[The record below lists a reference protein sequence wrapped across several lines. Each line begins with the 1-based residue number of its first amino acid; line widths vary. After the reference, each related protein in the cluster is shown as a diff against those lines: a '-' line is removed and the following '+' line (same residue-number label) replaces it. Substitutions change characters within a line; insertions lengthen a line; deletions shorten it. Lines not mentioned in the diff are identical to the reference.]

1 MVAQML
7 GRSWACIRH
16 SSLVLICSIL
26 CFSSSIACI
35 ATCQTRFAHCK
46 GSDDELAEEPKEKA
60 LLTRRR
66 EVRGLLG
73 NVRALWIDHGWRRF
87 CADPW
92 ARFGSAVFKA
102 RTHFLHTVPVSSVL
116 EGEDVQL
123 KRAFPIVFIDL
134 VNVFLPDLF
143 GSLPTSQPGEA
154 AFLQSQPGHTI
165 FVTRAAES
173 ALIVL
178 DSYTFFR
185 AVIGRCFFGF
195 CYQEYSSDCIYVVPC
210 YIVVLTPHPT

>member
-16 SSLVLICSIL
+16 SSLALICSIL

-35 ATCQTRFAHCK
+35 ATCQTRFVHCK

-60 LLTRRR
+60 LLTRHR
-66 EVRGLLG
+66 EVRGLFG

-102 RTHFLHTVPVSSVL
+102 RTHFLYTVPVSSVL

-134 VNVFLPDLF
+134 VNVFFQISSGVFLPH
-143 GSLPTSQPGEA
+143 SQERRR
-154 AFLQSQPGHTI
+154 FC
-165 FVTRAAES
+165 RANRGIQYLWPEQQK
-173 ALIVL
+173 VL
-178 DSYTFFR
+178 W
-185 AVIGRCFFGF
+185 
-195 CYQEYSSDCIYVVPC
+195 
-210 YIVVLTPHPT
+210 